1 MRRREPGAPTPLRH
15 PWPRSPRAARA
26 LQDRLRPLLRIDGG
40 PRRVRRVA
48 GADLSYDAGRNRL
61 YAAVLVFSYPALE
74 LVERQVVARPITF
87 PYVPGLLSFREIP
100 AILAAWRHLR
110 EEPDLVLCDAQGIA
124 HPRGIGLASHLG
136 LLLGKPSIG
145 CAKSRLVGEHG
156 EVGPLRGDRVPLL
169 LDGRTVG
176 VVLRT
181 RAGVRPLFVSPGHLI
196 GIEAAVRFVLACC
209 RGFRLPEPTR
219 QADRT
224 VALARRA
231 GGTGGLSVERPLC

>member
-1 MRRREPGAPTPLRH
+1 MQEREPEVPTGLRH
-15 PWPRSPRAARA
+15 PWPRSARTARA
-26 LQDRLRPLLRIDGG
+26 LQDRLRPLLRIGGG

-61 YAAVLVFSYPALE
+61 YAAVLVFSYPALD

-100 AILAAWRHLR
+100 AILSAWRRLR
-110 EEPDLVLCDAQGIA
+110 QEPDLVLCDAQGIA

-136 LLLGKPSIG
+136 LLLGKPTIG

-156 EVGPLRGDRVPLL
+156 EVGERRGDRVPLVL
-169 LDGRTVG
+169 GGKTVG
-176 VVLRT
+176 AVLRT
-181 RAGVRPLFVSPGHLI
+181 RIGARPLFVSPGHLI
-196 GIEAAVRFVLACC
+196 GLQAAVRFVLGCC

-219 QADRT
+219 QADQT

-231 GGTGGLSVERPLC
+231 GGTGGLSEARPLC